1 MDVTFSAP
9 HLFSS
14 HLFSS
19 TDELG
24 FTLGRSTTGGVI
36 GATQDVASVDGTA
49 IMVYGVGQIAGNLNS
64 DAPPG
69 STGHSGLV
77 QESFGA
83 PVLVAKGSYSG
94 TLAFSASN
102 NAADVFVS
110 SGSYST
116 ESAVIEFETDTLT

>member
-1 MDVTFSAP
+1 LLQT
-9 HLFSS
+9 
-14 HLFSS
+14 
-19 TDELG
+19 
-24 FTLGRSTTGGVI
+24 
-36 GATQDVASVDGTA
+36 
-49 IMVYGVGQIAGNLNS
+49 AGNLNS

-83 PVLVAKGSYSG
+83 PVLLVKGTFSG

-110 SGSYST
+110 DSGYST
-116 ESAVIEFETDTLT
+116 EQAVIEFETDTLT